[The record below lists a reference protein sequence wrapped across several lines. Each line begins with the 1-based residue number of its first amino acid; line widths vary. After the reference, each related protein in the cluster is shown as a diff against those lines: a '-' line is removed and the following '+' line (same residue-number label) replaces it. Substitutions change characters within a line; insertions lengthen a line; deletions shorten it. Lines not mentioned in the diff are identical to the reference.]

1 MSYNLKAYQLFTVNQ
16 SLSINL
22 RHARPPK
29 VRYRDCKTAVIE
41 QVSCFKTQ
49 LSRSNDNKTNNTS
62 ENRKRRSQIS
72 IDDQWFKEYDHRL
85 PMEDAQQ
92 LTISGEDAIVN
103 SIDIYTPEA
112 EEEEEDQTDDNTN
125 TTD

>member
-1 MSYNLKAYQLFTVNQ
+1 MWDKAERCGM
-16 SLSINL
+16 LSTG
-22 RHARPPK
+22 
-29 VRYRDCKTAVIE
+29 DSFVIE
-41 QVSCFKTQ
+41 ISIESTKYI
-49 LSRSNDNKTNNTS
+49 
-62 ENRKRRSQIS
+62 IS
-72 IDDQWFKEYDHRL
+72 IDDHWFKEYDDRL

-125 TTD
+125 KDQQADDDINEKDSNEV